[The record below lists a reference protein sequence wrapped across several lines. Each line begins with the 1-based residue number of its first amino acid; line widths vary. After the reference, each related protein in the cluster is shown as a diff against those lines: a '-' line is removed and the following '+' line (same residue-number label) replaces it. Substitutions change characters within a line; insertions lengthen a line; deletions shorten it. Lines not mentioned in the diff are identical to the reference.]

1 MQDAAAA
8 RAKAPEQE
16 VLEYSYNSRTRKW
29 DVSKEVYQIE
39 NKAWAAGGHRRCS
52 RCWRR
57 GSDGMHVFKQYLKPA
72 RSEQARVLVI
82 LLW

>member
-8 RAKAPEQE
+8 VDKREE
-16 VLEYSYNSRTRKW
+16 DVLEYSYNSRTRKW

-39 NKAWAAGGHRRCS
+39 NKVWATGGHRRCN
-52 RCWRR
+52 RCWRK
-57 GSDGMHVFKQYLKPA
+57 GSDGMHVFKQYLKPVC
-72 RSEQARVLVI
+72 SEQVRVLVI